1 MQTWPPKDPDAVLD
15 YLYTIPLDEGDSVV
29 SSTFER
35 LVGTIEIESS
45 SRTAA
50 EWTVELS
57 GGEEGETSVFRI
69 AWVTAAG
76 RTDDDSVSLF
86 VSSNEFEAL
95 ILTGYVKPLPAHL
108 QTRYP
113 AFIAVDAAV
122 IQYWLTDAERFVTT
136 AWTEGDYA
144 AGLMALAAH
153 NMTLAGL
160 GTDAAALIGIPSGIT
175 RMKSGT
181 LELGFT
187 NDAANARLNGD
198 LSASRYGQEY
208 AALLRR
214 NRGGPLVQPT
224 GTLCGGPYTYG
235 YYG

>member
-1 MQTWPPKDPDAVLD
+1 MATWPPKDPDAGFD
-15 YLYTIPLDEGDSVV
+15 YLYTIPLDEGDTVASSNFTRLSGTV
-29 SSTFER
+29 SIDSQ
-35 LVGTIEIESS
+35 
-45 SRTAA
+45 SRTGA

-57 GGEEGETSVFRI
+57 GGEDGETSVFHVD
-69 AWVTAAG
+69 WVTAGG
-76 RTDDDSVSLF
+76 REDDDFITIAVVSNDPL
-86 VSSNEFEAL
+86 V
-95 ILTGYVKPLPAHL
+95 LTGYAKPTPAHL
-108 QTRYP
+108 ITRHP
-113 AFIAVDAAV
+113 AFAGVPTTTIL
-122 IQYWLTDAERFVTT
+122 YWLTDAERYVTD
-136 AWTEGDYA
+136 AWSEGDYA

-224 GTLCGGPYTYG
+224 GTLCGGYPYG
-235 YYG
+235 YVG

>member
-1 MQTWPPKDPDAVLD
+1 METWPPKDPDAVLD
-15 YLYTIPLDEGDSVV
+15 YLYTIPLDEGDSVL

-35 LVGTIEIESS
+35 LVGTVNIDSA
-45 SRTAA
+45 SRTGA

-57 GGEEGETSVFRI
+57 GGEAGETSVFRI
-69 AWVTAAG
+69 AWVTTGG
-76 RTDDDSVSLF
+76 REDDDSVSLF
-86 VSSNEFEAL
+86 ISSKEFEAL
-95 ILTGYVKPLPAHL
+95 VPTGYAKPLPAHL
-108 QTRYP
+108 QARYP
-113 AFIAVDAAV
+113 AFTAIDAGV
-122 IQYWLTDAERFVTT
+122 IQYWLTDAERFVTN
-136 AWTEGDYA
+136 AWSEGDYA
-144 AGLMALAAH
+144 TGLMALAAH

-160 GTDAAALIGIPSGIT
+160 GTDAESLASIPAGIT

-208 AALLRR
+208 EALLRR
-214 NRGGPLVQPT
+214 NRGGPRIQPT
-224 GTLCGGPYTYG
+224 GTVPAYPWA